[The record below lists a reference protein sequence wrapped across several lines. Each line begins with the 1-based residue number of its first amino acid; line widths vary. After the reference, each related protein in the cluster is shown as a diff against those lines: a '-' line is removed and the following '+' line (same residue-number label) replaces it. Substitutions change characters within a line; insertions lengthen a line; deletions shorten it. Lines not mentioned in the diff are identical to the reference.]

1 MPYRSSKSVL
11 PFASSRSRTA
21 LTRVR
26 EYSDGDL
33 VGETYTLANT
43 SHNDLSLDERELYA
57 PGVLAVAIED
67 ANLPAGAST
76 IVYVVRERGD
86 HD

>member
-1 MPYRSSKSVL
+1 MPLWKE
-11 PFASSRSRTA
+11 AT

-57 PGVLAVAIED
+57 PGCW
-67 ANLPAGAST
+67 P
-76 IVYVVRERGD
+76 
-86 HD
+86 